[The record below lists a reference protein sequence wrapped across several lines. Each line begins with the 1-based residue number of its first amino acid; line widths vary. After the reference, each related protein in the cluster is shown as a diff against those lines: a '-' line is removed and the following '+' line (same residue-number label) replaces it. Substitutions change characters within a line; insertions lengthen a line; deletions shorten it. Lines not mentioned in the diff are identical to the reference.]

1 MAVPVLS
8 ELRLFAQARFDSQL
22 LLCVVLAGDARLP
35 EKFSRED
42 LIPLGSRIRC
52 RLALESASI
61 EELQACL
68 EPPAGHRRQCQP
80 DDRAIAPDPL

>member
-1 MAVPVLS
+1 MPVLS
-8 ELRLFAQARFDSQL
+8 ELRLLAQARFDSQL

-61 EELQACL
+61 EELQACPDHL
-68 EPPAGHRRQCQP
+68 QGELPAQAAQRKLP
-80 DDRAIAPDPL
+80 